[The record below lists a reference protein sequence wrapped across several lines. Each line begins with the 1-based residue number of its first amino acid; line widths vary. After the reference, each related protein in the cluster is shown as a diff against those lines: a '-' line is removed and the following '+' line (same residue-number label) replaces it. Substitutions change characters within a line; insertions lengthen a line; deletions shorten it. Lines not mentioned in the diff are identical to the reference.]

1 MIKYADL
8 KQKVPTHFSSFQS
21 DFDTETRNVMVE
33 GLQYHL
39 TDLYEFTEYTF
50 WVSAFNAN
58 GEGILS
64 EEIAARFS
72 FLS

>member
-1 MIKYADL
+1 
-8 KQKVPTHFSSFQS
+8 
-21 DFDTETRNVMVE
+21 MVDVQ
-33 GLQYHL
+33 QYHL

-64 EEIAARFS
+64 EEMTTRYKSKTSSLVFS
-72 FLS
+72 R

>member
-1 MIKYADL
+1 MEKCLYSFINKF
-8 KQKVPTHFSSFQS
+8 VVHFQS
-21 DFDTETRNVMVE
+21 DFDTETRNVMVD

-64 EEIAARFS
+64 EEISTR
-72 FLS
+72 

>member
-1 MIKYADL
+1 MAVTCNLYRHLDANY
-8 KQKVPTHFSSFQS
+8 FSNFQS

-64 EEIAARFS
+64 EEIAAR
-72 FLS
+72 

>member
-1 MIKYADL
+1 L
-8 KQKVPTHFSSFQS
+8 CSFFQS
-21 DFDTETRNVMVE
+21 DFDTENRNVMVE

-64 EEIAARFS
+64 EEIAARFIIFIKINFEAVKVS
-72 FLS
+72 T

>member
-1 MIKYADL
+1 
-8 KQKVPTHFSSFQS
+8 
-21 DFDTETRNVMVE
+21 MVE

-50 WVSAFNAN
+50 WVSAFNSN

-64 EEIAARFS
+64 EEITTR
-72 FLS
+72 